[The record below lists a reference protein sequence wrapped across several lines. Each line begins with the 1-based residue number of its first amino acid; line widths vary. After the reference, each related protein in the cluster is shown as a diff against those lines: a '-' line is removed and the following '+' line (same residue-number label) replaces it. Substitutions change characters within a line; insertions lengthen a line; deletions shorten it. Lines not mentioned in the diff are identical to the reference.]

1 VLRQYLHLVRLPNVF
16 TAPSNI
22 LTGYFAAVVPV
33 ASIDTLQLLLLMS
46 SSALLYVAGIVFNDY
61 FDIEIDLRERPYRPL
76 PSGSIAI
83 KKALLIG
90 IISLISAN
98 LFAFVASMSSFV
110 ACIILSV
117 MIIGY
122 DYGLKNT
129 FVGPIAMGITRS
141 LNIILGAS
149 PTLFVIILAYNH
161 TNANYLLARIIFVSL
176 SLFVYT
182 LAISLLSRKEV
193 VVPRTREYDGV
204 TYAQTRQIIVISFL
218 LVFAVIASIAFAV
231 LLGIL
236 KMELTISLV
245 LFSAI
250 LFVTFKQTNHDD
262 SLTIQNAIKRMV
274 ISIIILDSIFIT
286 GLTGSYYGLLTLIFV
301 LPSMFLARKL
311 YVT

>member
-1 VLRQYLHLVRLPNVF
+1 VLRQYLQLVRLPNVF

-61 FDIEIDLRERPYRPL
+61 FDIEIDLRERPYRPI

-98 LFAFVASMSSFV
+98 LLAFVVGMSSLV

-129 FVGPIAMGITRS
+129 FVGPIAMGVTRS

-149 PTLFVIILAYNH
+149 PTLFVVILAYNH
-161 TNANYLLARIIFVSL
+161 TNANYLLARIIFVSI

-193 VVPRTREYDGV
+193 VASRTREHDG
-204 TYAQTRQIIVISFL
+204 AQTRRIIVISFL
-218 LVFAVIASIAFAV
+218 LVFAFIASIAFAV
-231 LLGIL
+231 VLGIL
-236 KMELTISLV
+236 KMELIISLV

-250 LFVTFKQTNHDD
+250 LFVTFKQTIYHD

>member
-1 VLRQYLHLVRLPNVF
+1 MYI
-16 TAPSNI
+16 S
-22 LTGYFAAVVPV
+22 
-33 ASIDTLQLLLLMS
+33 
-46 SSALLYVAGIVFNDY
+46 GIVFNDY
-61 FDIEIDLRERPYRPL
+61 FDFETDLRERPNRPL
-76 PSGSIAI
+76 PSRKVTKKEALIIA
-83 KKALLIG
+83 L
-90 IISLISAN
+90 ISLISAN
-98 LFAFVASMSSFV
+98 ILALVVSSASLIISLILSFV
-110 ACIILSV
+110 VIS
-117 MIIGY
+117 Y
-122 DYGLKNT
+122 DFKLKNT
-129 FVGPIAMGITRS
+129 ILGPLTMGSARF

-193 VVPRTREYDGV
+193 VVPRTREHDG
-204 TYAQTRQIIVISFL
+204 AQTRQIIVISFL